1 MIRQW
6 RRRLHVLLV
15 SLLVGLCAVDTAVA
29 CRLFGRRSCG
39 CPAPSVAAACSGDKS
54 LPADAAQPPT
64 PEASSS
70 DAPAHSAEPTAPED
84 MNPAV
89 PPVPPAAPA
98 TEPAPADPSPAA
110 PSAVPPPVPA
120 EPVPPTPAPARAET
134 PAAPAPS
141 PASPSASESFDD
153 LFPPA
158 TPAAPAASE
167 PANRAAP
174 VAPALPEPPARSPA
188 PAPSPDEDDPFA
200 PQAPAPAPAVDEDD
214 PFAPAPAG
222 NRTGQPAVPARPA
235 PAADSFA
242 DPFQTSAALSAPL
255 RQWTDDSGLFQIR
268 GRLIAILD
276 GKVRILKTTGRTTTV
291 PLARLSAADRQ
302 YVARLDPPSEPAA
315 PQVAAR

>member
-6 RRRLHVLLV
+6 RHRLHVILV

-39 CPAPSVAAACSGDKS
+39 CHSPIVACSGDKL
-54 LPADAAQPPT
+54 LPADEVQLPT
-64 PEASSS
+64 PEASPS
-70 DAPAHSAEPTAPED
+70 DAPVRSGETVPPLPADPAT
-84 MNPAV
+84 PAV
-89 PPVPPAAPA
+89 PPVPPAPPTPPTPEAP
-98 TEPAPADPSPAA
+98 PADATSPAA
-110 PSAVPPPVPA
+110 PSAVAPPVPA
-120 EPVPPTPAPARAET
+120 EPVPPTSAPAET
-134 PAAPAPS
+134 PAALN
-141 PASPSASESFDD
+141 PASALPSATESFDD

-158 TPAAPAASE
+158 TPVSPAASD
-167 PANRAAP
+167 PA
-174 VAPALPEPPARSPA
+174 VPALPEPPTRSPA

-200 PQAPAPAPAVDEDD
+200 PQAPAPAPAPAVDEDD

-242 DPFQTSAALSAPL
+242 DPFQTSSAANSPV

-291 PLARLSAADRQ
+291 PLARLSAADRE
-302 YVARLDPPSEPAA
+302 YVARLAPPSEPAL